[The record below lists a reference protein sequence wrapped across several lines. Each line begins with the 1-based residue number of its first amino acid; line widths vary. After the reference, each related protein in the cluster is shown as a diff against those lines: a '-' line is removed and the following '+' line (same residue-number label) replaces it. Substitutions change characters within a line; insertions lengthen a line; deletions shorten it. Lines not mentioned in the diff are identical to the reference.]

1 MTTPLLGISL
11 LVSSEALSYLLWRNA
26 LSNRSAKTT
35 VIKGSTN
42 PPKNGIEHII
52 ANDTVTGLGV
62 SPEEL
67 LGFFLFLLL
76 SYFLPAL
83 IF

>member
-26 LSNRSAKTT
+26 LSNRYAKTT

-42 PPKNGIEHII
+42 PPKNGIERII
-52 ANDTVTGLGV
+52 ANDTVTLN
-62 SPEEL
+62 ERT
-67 LGFFLFLLL
+67 
-76 SYFLPAL
+76 
-83 IF
+83 